1 MTNYEKI
8 KNMSTDEMARFLNH
22 ITTCCNHNGYYNNQ
36 LFCKSCP
43 INFGN
48 CSFVDFGCWLRSEVE
63 K

>member
-8 KNMSTDEMARFLNH
+8 KNMSIDEMAS
-22 ITTCCNHNGYYNNQ
+22 
-36 LFCKSCP
+36 CKSCP